1 MDADR
6 RMLVAWLAQR
16 IGGLG
21 SAGGPGIVAYA
32 YAPAHQR
39 FGAARVLQGN
49 LPRGMDR
56 GIGPPGVQ
64 AALLRG
70 GAVVVWT
77 GYNGRALRRACRGR
91 ARPAAPGAPVD
102 LSPAG
107 TDARLRSMAVGAA
120 RRAGRSVVEQRS
132 IRARARRRR
141 RASTSRARAAATT
154 TWGPLETIATLAAID
169 FVPGGVPL
177 AADPVTGRTVVLW
190 SDPVTTAPGPPG
202 VLTTHSSVRTSPDAG

>member
-77 GYNGRALRRACRGR
+77 GYTAGRFAVRAVDVRSGR
-91 ARPAAPGAPVD
+91 PGAPVT
-102 LSPAG
+102 SRTPAPTPG
-107 TDARLRSMAVGAA
+107 CAAWPSVGAA
-120 RRAGRSVVEQRS
+120 G
-132 IRARARRRR
+132 
-141 RASTSRARAAATT
+141 
-154 TWGPLETIATLAAID
+154 
-169 FVPGGVPL
+169 
-177 AADPVTGRTVVLW
+177 W
-190 SDPVTTAPGPPG
+190 S
-202 VLTTHSSVRTSPDAG
+202 